1 MNDPRLGPDLKQD
14 HRLQRMWRCYSKA
27 DPPPDRVKP
36 VPIQVL
42 QHISTIALASNDDT
56 LIAIADMIV
65 LAFFF
70 LLRPGEYTDSASDSK
85 PFHLQ
90 DVQIFFGPQR
100 LDLVQATDAQLNA
113 ATFVSLTFTDQK
125 NGVRGEVIGLGRS
138 GNPNLCPVKA
148 LVRRVLHLRQSRAAP
163 NSPLAR
169 VHNGNRWVKITP
181 SAISRTL
188 QEAVKYLSPAS
199 LGFLPTDVSARCLR
213 AAGANA
219 LLCAKV
225 DTDVIRLL
233 GRWRLD
239 KMLQYLHLRAS
250 PIMKNFTCAMITGG
264 SFTLIP
270 NQLVPQQP

>member
-1 MNDPRLGPDLKQD
+1 MNDPRLGPDLKID
-14 HRLQRMWRCYSKA
+14 HRLQRMWRCYAKK

-36 VPIQVL
+36 VPLQVL
-42 QHISTIALASNDDT
+42 RHINTIALASNDAT
-56 LIAIADMIV
+56 IMATADMIT

-90 DVQIFFGPQR
+90 DVQLSVGAQR
-100 LDLVQATDAQLNA
+100 LNTNTATDAQLRT
-113 ATFVSLTFTDQK
+113 ATFVTLTFTEQK

-138 GNPNLCPVKA
+138 GNPNLCPVNA
-148 LVRRVLHLRQSRAAP
+148 LTRRILHLRQHNAAP
-163 NSPLAR
+163 NTPLAR

-181 SAISRTL
+181 AMITRTL
-188 QEAVKYLSPAS
+188 RAAVTFLSPAH
-199 LGFLPTDVSARCLR
+199 LGFLPSDVSARCLR

-233 GRWRLD
+233 GRWRSD
-239 KMLQYLHLRAS
+239 EMLRYLHLQAA
-250 PIMKNFTCAMITGG
+250 PVMKNFARDMVTGG
-264 SFTLIP
+264 DFTLLP
-270 NQLVPQQP
+270 NQLVPQHP